1 MSEPIT
7 PVPLVFASTRIEFAE
22 LGLHEMAY
30 ARQALVNNKPAWSI
44 HDASGAA
51 VGSAPTREQAM
62 AAILQNDLIPHH
74 VH

>member
-1 MSEPIT
+1 MSEPIAT
-7 PVPLVFASTRIEFAE
+7 KPLIFASTQMELAE
-22 LGLHEMAY
+22 LGLHEVAY

-44 HDASGAA
+44 HDAAGAT
-51 VGSAPTREQAM
+51 VGAAPTREKAM